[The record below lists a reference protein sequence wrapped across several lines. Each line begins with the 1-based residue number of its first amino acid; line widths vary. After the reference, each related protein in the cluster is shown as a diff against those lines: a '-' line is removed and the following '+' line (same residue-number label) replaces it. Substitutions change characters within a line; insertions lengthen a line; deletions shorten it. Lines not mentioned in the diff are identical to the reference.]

1 MADNPEQVEKL
12 LNLIRKDVMSL
23 GGKER
28 LSVLCAATPIC
39 PDDMVEQLMDDK
51 SWNVSVYRG
60 IEKFPDDIEENGDKG
75 LWGRYFRIFDS
86 ECTDE
91 KPHDGS
97 LKFYRENREA
107 MDKGSAVFNKKRY
120 SEKDG
125 HISAL

>member
-75 LWGRYFRIFDS
+75 LWGRYFRIFD
-86 ECTDE
+86 
-91 KPHDGS
+91 
-97 LKFYRENREA
+97 
-107 MDKGSAVFNKKRY
+107 
-120 SEKDG
+120 
-125 HISAL
+125 